1 MAISKRDAMWAVLRQ
16 LGSFTL
22 VDVSRA
28 AGVTEPAAMDYLKA
42 LARAGIVADSG
53 ETVMG
58 PRGRTRKLYRLVRDM
73 GVDAPRVAKD
83 GRILPPSGRQ
93 RMWRA
98 MGILKEFSARDLA
111 ATASLPEAQVAL
123 AEAEYYCKWLARGG
137 YLRPSTSGRFVTV
150 EAMRFGPRAPLI
162 QRIRRLVD
170 ANTGEVMAESAPA
183 EEAS

>member
-1 MAISKRDAMWAVLRQ
+1 MAISKRDAMWTAMRQ
-16 LGSFTL
+16 LGSFTI
-22 VDVSRA
+22 VDVSRVA
-28 AGVTEPAAMDYLKA
+28 KATELAVTDYIKA
-42 LARAGIVADSG
+42 LVLAGIVENG
-53 ETVMG
+53 ELVMG
-58 PRGRTRKLYRLVRDM
+58 PRGQRRRQYRLARDM

-98 MGILKEFSARDLA
+98 MGILKEFSPRDLA
-111 ATASLPEAQVAL
+111 VTASLPEAPVAL
-123 AEAEYYCKWLARGG
+123 AEAEYYCRWLTRGR
-137 YLRPSTSGRFVTV
+137 YLRPAGAGRYVAI
-150 EAMRFGPRAPLI
+150 EAMRTGARAPLI

>member
-1 MAISKRDAMWAVLRQ
+1 MAISKRDAMWTAMRQ

-28 AGVTEPAAMDYLKA
+28 AKATEPAATDYVKA
-42 LARAGIVADSG
+42 LVLAGIVADSG
-53 ETVMG
+53 EMVMG
-58 PRGRTRKLYRLVRDM
+58 PRGRTRKLYRLARDM

-83 GRILPPSGRQ
+83 GRVLPPSGRQ

-98 MGILKEFSARDLA
+98 MGILKEFSPRDLA
-111 ATASLPEAQVAL
+111 ITASLPEAPVAV
-123 AEAEYYCKWLARGG
+123 AEAVYYCVWLTRGR
-137 YLRPSTSGRFVTV
+137 YLRQAGAGRYVAI
-150 EAMRFGPRAPLI
+150 EAMRTGARAPLI

-170 ANTGEVMAESAPA
+170 ANTGEIMAESAPA

>member
-1 MAISKRDAMWAVLRQ
+1 MAISKRDAMWTAMRQ
-16 LGSFTL
+16 LGSFTIA
-22 VDVSRA
+22 DVSRVA
-28 AGVTEPAAMDYLKA
+28 KAQELAVTDYIKA
-42 LARAGIVADSG
+42 LVLAGIVEKVG
-53 ETVMG
+53 ELVMG
-58 PRGRTRKLYRLVRDM
+58 PRGQRRRQYRLARDM

-111 ATASLPEAQVAL
+111 ATASLPEAPVAVG
-123 AEAEYYCKWLARGG
+123 EAVYYCAWLARGR
-137 YLRPSTSGRFVTV
+137 YLRQAGAGRYVAI
-150 EAMRFGPRAPLI
+150 EAMRTGARAPLI